1 MGAIGSFSDIVFEVS
16 AEKMRTLDD
25 FSRSASGR
33 WAIHEIIGQ
42 KPKSEFLGPSLDTIS
57 FKMRFDVQF
66 GVNPKA
72 EMDKLLIMCR
82 AGHAETLIVG
92 GEILGVDKWVIKEVT
107 QNWLHHDGQGRCIVG
122 EADVKLE
129 EYVGE

>member
-1 MGAIGSFSDIVFEVS
+1 MGVIGSFGDIVFEVS
-16 AEKMRTLDD
+16 SEKIRTIDD

-33 WAIHEIIGQ
+33 WAKHEIMGQ
-42 KPKSEFLGPSLDTIS
+42 KPKSEFLGPDLDVIS

-82 AGHAETLIVG
+82 NGQAETLIVG
-92 GEILGVDKWVIKEVT
+92 GNALGVDKWVIKSVT
-107 QNWLHHDGQGRCIVG
+107 QNWLRFDGSGRCIVG
-122 EADVKLE
+122 GADVTLE